1 MSDEHRRQIKQNQE
15 GLNDQARNAVFSG
28 GGLTATVIS
37 AFALI
42 FSGYSFYET
51 VLRAPDL
58 SIYVPPH
65 IRYADPNSPDDPFEI
80 LAIPLTVANDGART
94 GTAMA
99 IDLDVTNLKTNVSKK
114 FYAANLGSW
123 DGQPQRAFT
132 PITLT
137 GKASYS
143 ETVQFFPR
151 VGEKVPRILD
161 LEPGKYRLKLTLRDT
176 SGERGWARGATPLE
190 FEMQA
195 GQMDYRFFNN
205 NGTME
210 LWSPDYRPA
219 GTKTN

>member
-1 MSDEHRRQIKQNQE
+1 MSDEHHRQIKQNRE
-15 GLNDQARNAVFSG
+15 DLNDQARNAIFG
-28 GGLTATVIS
+28 GSGLTATVVS
-37 AFALI
+37 ALALL

-51 VLRAPDL
+51 VIRAPDL

-65 IRYADPNSPDDPFEI
+65 IRYADPNRPDDPFEV

-99 IDLDVTNLKTNVSKK
+99 IELDVTNLRTNESKK
-114 FYAANLGSW
+114 FYAANLGTW
-123 DGQPQRAFT
+123 GGTPERAFA

-151 VGEKVPRILD
+151 VGETVPRILD

-176 SGERGWARGATPLE
+176 SEGRGWARGATPLE

-195 GQMDYRFFNN
+195 GQMDYRNFSNG
-205 NGTME
+205 GTME
-210 LWSPDYRPA
+210 LWAPNYQPA
-219 GTKTN
+219 GTKTQ